1 MNKTVMDLVNQ
12 NKKLTKVQLKTVVKN
27 FCESTTLHGYSYLY
41 STNSTFVQILW
52 LFVIIAMTGLGMN
65 FLLINTQEFLEM
77 KISTSI
83 ETSTEALKV
92 KSFIIID
99 SDNIASFNS

>member
-1 MNKTVMDLVNQ
+1 MDLVNQ

-27 FCESTTLHGYSYLY
+27 FCESTTLHGYNYLY
-41 STNSTFVQILW
+41 NTNSTFDQILW
-52 LFVIIAMTGLGMN
+52 LFVIIVMTGLGMN
-65 FLLINTQEFLEM
+65 FLLINTQEFLQM

-92 KSFIIID
+92 KRFIIID
-99 SDNIASFNS
+99 FEILYLVICS